1 MNVISSNNPDA
12 PTVGIVTEIEGLK
25 NVGDFKLS
33 LLEDWMKQIKTVFGQ
48 GNEGFIRIQFKLS
61 DNPKQPGYVI
71 AASVDGH
78 EPHIVVCGQYLADGK
93 RWE

>member
-1 MNVISSNNPDA
+1 MNVITSNNPDA
-12 PTVGIVTEIEGLK
+12 PTLGIVTDIEGLK

-33 LLEDWMKQIKTVFGQ
+33 LLEDWIKQIKMVFGD
-48 GNEGFIRIQFKLS
+48 GAEGFVRIQFKMS
-61 DNPKQPGYVI
+61 ENPNQPGYAI

-78 EPHIVVCGQYLADGK
+78 EPHIVVCGQYLNSGE